1 MSVLRQYTI
10 KILAI
15 ISVTVMLITVLPCSI
30 YSAEESLFLCE
41 TPPDIPK
48 GNINLISTY
57 STISDTSNEALE
69 ISYDKLNHVLQ
80 NKVDDKNGFIKFEG
94 IRGLK
99 MSDTYM
105 YRLKLTVFSA
115 QPNPE
120 YNDSTSQGARI
131 IFRGNDN
138 ASYCFFSL
146 FSNSASYYSYIE
158 NSMLGSKT
166 VTFAR
171 ELNREYDICIL
182 TGPTELSVWVDN
194 VLFMHETDMPN
205 FEPYIGAQI
214 YRSSVKM
221 SGIEVYNM
229 APDDKEALASEE
241 ERVDVL
247 TSYKEFEGVDGKLP
261 GTDSALLTRAVI
273 WLSVA
278 VIALLVL
285 LAVIFIPI
293 IRRKKGASK

>member
-10 KILAI
+10 RILAI
-15 ISVTVMLITVLPCSI
+15 ISVTVMLATALLCSI
-30 YSAEESLFLCE
+30 CSAEENFFLRE
-41 TPPDIPK
+41 TPPEIPK
-48 GNINLISTY
+48 GNINLITTY
-57 STISDTSNEALE
+57 STISDTSNKALE
-69 ISYDKLNHVLQ
+69 ISYDKLNHILQ
-80 NKVDDKNGFIKFEG
+80 NKVDDKNGFVKFEG
-94 IRGLK
+94 IKGLK

-146 FSNSASYYSYIE
+146 FSSSASYYSYIE

-166 VTFAR
+166 VTFDR
-171 ELNREYDICIL
+171 ELNKEYDICIL

-214 YRSSVKM
+214 YRSSVKLAD
-221 SGIEVYNM
+221 IEVYNM
-229 APDDKEALASEE
+229 APDDKDALASEE
-241 ERVDVL
+241 KNVDVL

-261 GTDSALLTRAVI
+261 STETDLLTRAVI

-278 VIALLVL
+278 VAALLAL
-285 LAVIFIPI
+285 LTAVFIPI
-293 IRRKKGASK
+293 IKRKKGASK